1 MYPIPTNI
9 RMYSPI
15 KTAGGGGIVKKNLAW
30 SAGGRRKESE
40 ASITAKTPASFA
52 LRRNSETNPAS
63 GINNPTVM
71 KNPANAPDRSSW
83 MRVSTPKGVNKKPRA
98 KPSPNKA
105 ASIPSALLNDA
116 IVLDSQVISAFSSPS
131 FFLKTQKTFSSQ
143 DALKHLGLPLGCPSP
158 ASRSFR
164 P

>member
-30 SAGGRRKESE
+30 SAGGGRKENE

-52 LRRNSETNPAS
+52 LRRNSETKPAS

-71 KNPANAPDRSSW
+71 KNPANAGLRSSCI
-83 MRVSTPKGVNKKPRA
+83 RGSTPNGVNRKPRT

-105 ASIPSALLNDA
+105 ASIPSVLLNDA
-116 IVLDSQVISAFSSPS
+116 IVLDSQVISAFSFPS
-131 FFLKTQKTFSSQ
+131 FCLRTEKTFSCQ
-143 DALKHLGLPLGCPSP
+143 DALKHLGLPLG
-158 ASRSFR
+158 ATNRSW
-164 P
+164 PPQ